1 MTRKKDNTI
10 PKHNRVSQMNKW
22 IEPINNDRISKTSK

>member
-10 PKHNRVSQMNKW
+10 PKYNRVSQMNKW
-22 IEPINNDRISKTSK
+22 IEPTNNDRISRTSK